1 MEQDEMMAT
10 IEEKRANFRRL
21 HDGGF
26 FVMPNAWD
34 AGSAKRLA
42 KFGFPAIATTSA
54 GAAWALGK
62 NDGELTLS
70 EVLDHLVQLVEA
82 VDLPINAD
90 FENGFADSPEE
101 VGANVQKAVATGI
114 AGISIE
120 DWSGEALYDL
130 DLAVERIAAARQA
143 IDATGVDVMLI
154 GRSEHF
160 RVPGLSVADSIRRAA
175 AYAQAGADCLF
186 VPMIVDPAAVREL
199 VAAVAPKP
207 VSVLLP
213 DLDADPHQFAGLGVR
228 RCSTGAHLPWVAW
241 RAFEAAAQ
249 TLSDRAAGLR

>member
-1 MEQDEMMAT
+1 MVTVD
-10 IEEKRANFRRL
+10 EKRAGFRRL
-21 HDGGF
+21 HDSGF

-42 KFGFPAIATTSA
+42 KLGFPAIASTSA

-62 NDGELTLS
+62 NDGELSLG
-70 EVLDHLVQLVEA
+70 EVLDHLTQLVAA
-82 VDLPINAD
+82 VDVPVNAD
-90 FENGFADSPEE
+90 FENGFADAPEA
-101 VGANVQKAVATGI
+101 VGVHVARAVATGV
-114 AGISIE
+114 AGLSIE
-120 DWSGEALYDL
+120 DWSGEKLYDL

-143 IDATGVDVMLI
+143 IDATGTGTMLI

-160 RVPGLSVADSIRRAA
+160 RVPGLSVGDSIRRAV

-213 DLDADPHQFAGLGVR
+213 SLDTDPLSFARLGVR
-228 RCSTGAHLPWVAW
+228 RLSTGALLPWIAW
-241 RAFEAAAQ
+241 QAFDTAAQ
-249 TLSDRAAGLR
+249 RLRDKAAR

>member
-1 MEQDEMMAT
+1 MMT
-10 IEEKRANFRRL
+10 VQEKRANFRRL
-21 HDGGF
+21 HDSGF

-34 AGSAKRLA
+34 RGSAIRLA
-42 KFGFPAIATTSA
+42 KLGFPAIASTSA

-62 NDGELTLS
+62 NDGELTLD
-70 EVLDHLVQLVEA
+70 EVLDHLTRLVEA

-90 FENGFADSPEE
+90 FENGFADRPDAI
-101 VGANVQKAVATGI
+101 GANVEKAVATGI
-114 AGISIE
+114 AGLSIE
-120 DWSGEALYDL
+120 DWSGEKLYDL
-130 DLAVERIAAARQA
+130 DLAVDRIAAARQA
-143 IDATGVDVMLI
+143 IDAAGPDVMLV

-160 RVPGLSVADSIRRAA
+160 RVPGFSVGESVRRAA

-186 VPMIVDPAAVREL
+186 VPMIVDPAALREL

-213 DLDADPHQFAGLGVR
+213 SLDADPHFFANLGVR

-241 RAFEAAAQ
+241 RAFDAAAQ
-249 TLSDRAAGLR
+249 TLSDKAVRG